1 MVTKKEKAAQF
12 ADRVYDVHV
21 TGRNVAITDAMRDY
35 VVDKVSKIERIWDR
49 IIDVQVT
56 MDTQK
61 AEHRVDIIMKVGNIL
76 IKSHA
81 CTDNMYA
88 SIDRAVAKVQ
98 HQLRRYKARIQD
110 HHARPLEVEDMRV
123 QILRGDDQEIQEI
136 NEAIEDENRR
146 KLETVLKPH
155 EIVSH
160 ETMPLKVLTVDE
172 AIMKMDLSGNVFL
185 LFKDEKTRKLNLIYR
200 REDGK
205 YAIMLPQG

>member
-21 TGRNVAITDAMRDY
+21 TGRNVAITESMRDY
-35 VVDKVSKIERIWDR
+35 VVEKISKIERISDR

-56 MDTQK
+56 MDTQRN
-61 AEHRVDIIMKVGNIL
+61 EHRVDMVMKVGNLL

-88 SIDRAVAKVQ
+88 SIDKAITKVQ

-110 HHARPLEVEDMRV
+110 HHARPLEFEDMRV
-123 QILRGDDQEIQEI
+123 QILRGEDLEIQEI
-136 NEAIEDENRR
+136 NEAIEDETRR
-146 KLETVLKPH
+146 KLEKVLKPH
-155 EIVSH
+155 EIVAH
-160 ETMPLKVLTVDE
+160 ETMPLKILSVDE

-185 LFKDEKTRKLNLIYR
+185 LFKEEKTRKLNLIYR
-200 REDGK
+200 RQDGN
-205 YAIMLPQG
+205 YAIMLPEG